1 MLDGSYPP
9 HRTQEHR
16 SSTRRSAGTSEC
28 APAKKSQPD
37 LPQEASPEEEPFEIE
52 LVVPQSP
59 TAQDTPA
66 EEQQQ
71 PEDHDTEDRTNEE
84 HPPPSDTEDEKMYRD
99 ADEVE
104 SFGAESLILA
114 GRLRA
119 LLEHLGITTAPWYGI
134 KKVPRSGRVEFK
146 AIAEI
151 FFGSRILCRH
161 KGPAFRTLRGDAIA
175 DAAWQ
180 AITTWVRSNKSW
192 LQNSVHYLLP
202 YRKKDQFKA
211 YGVKR
216 DIPRMEMV
224 HHQDMAVELST
235 HLLTAQREIETL
247 RAQLRKA
254 DATIR
259 GYRRMVEG
267 QASDL
272 YASDMDTWTATSSV
286 ESSSKEPTVS
296 SHSPSGSRSR

>member
-1 MLDGSYPP
+1 MAHTRHTARKSTGRLPVGQLAPQNVLQP
-9 HRTQEHR
+9 QE
-16 SSTRRSAGTSEC
+16 
-28 APAKKSQPD
+28 SQPD

-52 LVVPQSP
+52 LVVPESP

-71 PEDHDTEDRTNEE
+71 PEDHNTEDKTDEE
-84 HPPPSDTEDEKMYRD
+84 HPPPSDTKDEKMYRD

-104 SFGAESLILA
+104 SFVVESSILA

-119 LLEHLGITTAPWYGI
+119 LLEHLGITTAPQYRI
-134 KKVPRSGRVEFK
+134 KEVPRSGRVGFK

-161 KGPAFRTLRGDAIA
+161 KGPAFRTSRSDAVA
-175 DAAWQ
+175 DTTWQ
-180 AITTWVRSNKSW
+180 AITSWVRTNKSR
-192 LQNSVHYLLP
+192 LQNLVHYLLP

-224 HHQDMAVELST
+224 HHQDVAVELST
-235 HLLTAQREIETL
+235 RLLTAQHEIETL
-247 RAQLRKA
+247 RAQLRNA
-254 DATIR
+254 DATI
-259 GYRRMVEG
+259 
-267 QASDL
+267 
-272 YASDMDTWTATSSV
+272 
-286 ESSSKEPTVS
+286 
-296 SHSPSGSRSR
+296 